1 MSDKEKFEV
10 DGNEEDPMSYSSG
23 MPPDWRFGANSSV
36 GLVSIGNSM
45 SMNRGDLIGSSSCS
59 SASMVDSFS
68 PNFWDHS
75 ANSQNLGFCDI
86 NGSSSNTIGI
96 RKDGFGFGRGGH
108 DHGTLEIGWNQANAM
123 MKGDGFLPNGQG
135 VFPQSLSQFP
145 TDSGFI
151 ERAARFSCFGGG
163 NFSDVVNAYGVPQ
176 SMAMYAGSIHGT
188 RDALAGV
195 GLRVANGG
203 PTQESD
209 DPNVVEAATKGVVS
223 PSVEQLATR
232 ESPLKNDK
240 SEGWVGSQDEGKQAL
255 VQNVNDSDGGES
267 GDDDGGRGG
276 QDGSPMLEGTTSGE
290 PSMKGLNSKKRKR
303 SGQVWFFTFELYF
316 VVRDYYFA
324 LCDRVFPC
332 GRMLIMINPME
343 LKNYKMKVQR
353 TTLRTNRSV
362 TNNQLRQ

>member
-10 DGNEEDPMSYSSG
+10 DGNEEDPMSYSIG
-23 MPPDWRFGANSSV
+23 MPMPPDWRFGVNSSV
-36 GLVSIGNSM
+36 GLVSIGNS
-45 SMNRGDLIGSSSCS
+45 LSCS
-59 SASMVDSFS
+59 SASMVDSFT

-108 DHGTLEIGWNQANAM
+108 DHGTLEIGWNQAYTT

-135 VFPQSLSQFP
+135 IFPQSLSQFP

-188 RDALAGV
+188 RDALAGI
-195 GLRVANGG
+195 GLRLANGG
-203 PTQESD
+203 PSQESD
-209 DPNVVEAATKGVVS
+209 DLNVVEAATKGVS

-232 ESPLKNDK
+232 ESPLNNDK
-240 SEGWVGSQDEGKQAL
+240 SEGRVMSQDEGKQAL
-255 VQNVNDSDGGES
+255 VQNVNDSDRSES
-267 GDDDGGRGG
+267 GDDDAGRGG

-303 SGQVWFFTFELYF
+303 SGQVWFVTFELYF
-316 VVRDYYFA
+316 VVGDYYFA
-324 LCDRVFPC
+324 LCD
-332 GRMLIMINPME
+332 
-343 LKNYKMKVQR
+343 
-353 TTLRTNRSV
+353 
-362 TNNQLRQ
+362 